1 MRNLRTPLR
10 NRTLVCAV
18 LSGLCGVASFGLI
31 QSAQAQAGP
40 FQNPPAN
47 LATQILAANDGWAAT
62 NGVTGGSA
70 ANPANIFTVTNWA
83 QLKAALNNKSA
94 TPKIIQVSGTVLGS
108 VDANN
113 NPVPCSTYDVAPY
126 TLAAYIAS
134 GSATTAPSAAQA
146 AARTKSESNFA
157 PHVQLQVGSNTTIV
171 GLGSNATIQD
181 VSLIIAPGVTNIILR
196 NLEFA
201 DAIDCYPVWT
211 PTDQNPQTPPYVA
224 ANNYLPGNFNSSQG
238 NVEMEGK
245 NWWIDHCTFTDAPDD
260 GDSEPIFYGRP
271 FQFHD
276 GSLDIWSGADFGTV
290 SWTIFTD
297 HGKTNLVGASDSTT
311 SDAGHLRTTFHHDIW
326 SANEERA
333 PRVRYGQVDVYNNF
347 YSIDNPSYVYS
358 WGAGVKSAIHAESN
372 AFITGGP
379 QANLPPNQIIYPWG
393 GTVAESI
400 CVSDTRY
407 NNPDAVVDVVSLVNA
422 ATRLWNPPAPALIPT
437 CTWTPVLRIA
447 PPDAA
452 QDVPALVLSGAV
464 ALPAVGNA
472 PAFPSTTVGNT
483 SASSSDVT
491 LTNNGAGILLINN
504 VTATGDF
511 SVGTNNCVT
520 SLAPNSSCTVSVHFT
535 PSAEGMRT
543 GTLSFS
549 DWAKSSPQTVNLS
562 APGIVSGSQQLV
574 TTAVL
579 SKISGGYQAVV
590 TVTNNGSGTVQN
602 VQLTSASLGAAG
614 GTALPVSLG
623 NISHGGGSATV
634 TLTFPTSAG
643 SDGAPVVE
651 KLAGTYTGG
660 TFGGSFRATLP

>member
-1 MRNLRTPLR
+1 MSKNRNLVYAIISALG
-10 NRTLVCAV
+10 VVAGI
-18 LSGLCGVASFGLI
+18 GLAP
-31 QSAQAQAGP
+31 SAQAQAGP
-40 FQNPPAN
+40 YKNPPAN

-70 ANPANIFTVTNWA
+70 ATPANIFTVTNWA

-113 NPVPCSTYDVAPY
+113 NPVPCSTYDIAPY
-126 TLAAYIAS
+126 SLSAYIAS
-134 GSATTAPSAAQA
+134 GTATTAPSAAQA
-146 AARTKSESNFA
+146 SARTKSESNFA

-171 GLGSNATIQD
+171 GLGSDAAIQD
-181 VSLIIAPGVTNIILR
+181 VSLIIAVGVTNVILR
-196 NLEFA
+196 NLTIS

-211 PTDQNPQTPPYVA
+211 PTDQNPQTPPYLA
-224 ANNYLPGNFNSSQG
+224 ANNFLPGNFNSSQG

-245 NWWIDHCTFTDAPDD
+245 NWWIDHCIFTDAPDD
-260 GDSEPIFYGRP
+260 DSSEPIFYGRP

-276 GSLDIWSGADFGTV
+276 GSLDIWNGADFGTV

-297 HGKTNLVGASDSTT
+297 HGKTNLVGASDGTT
-311 SDAGHLRTTFHHDIW
+311 SDAGHLRTTFHHNIW

-333 PRVRYGQVDVYNNF
+333 PRVRYGQVDVYNNL
-347 YSIDNPSYVYS
+347 YSIANPSYVYS

-372 AFITGGP
+372 AFITSGA
-379 QANLPPNQIIYPWG
+379 QANLSPKQIIYPWG
-393 GTVAESI
+393 GTAAESI

-407 NNPDAVVDVVSLVNA
+407 NNPDVVVDVVSTVNA
-422 ATRLWNPPAPALIPT
+422 ATHLWNPPAPALIPT

-464 ALPAVGNA
+464 ALPSAGA
-472 PAFPSTTVGNT
+472 SPSFTPTVVGNT
-483 SASSSDVT
+483 TASTSDVT
-491 LTNNGAGILLINN
+491 LTNNGAGVLLINN

-520 SLAPNSSCTVSVHFT
+520 QLAANSSCTVSVHFT
-535 PSAEGMRT
+535 PSAEGTNT

-549 DWAKSSPQTVNLS
+549 DWAKSSPQTVSLTGS
-562 APGIVSGSQQLV
+562 GIVDGNTQLV

-579 SKISGGYQAVV
+579 SKVGGLYKAVV
-590 TVTNNGSGTVQN
+590 TVTNNGTGTAQN
-602 VQLTSASLGAAG
+602 VQLTTAALGATG
-614 GTALPVSLG
+614 GTGLPASLG
-623 NISHGGGSATV
+623 NISHGGGTATV
-634 TLTFPTSAG
+634 TLTFPASAG
-643 SDGAPVVE
+643 ASGTPVVE
-651 KLAGTYTGG
+651 KITGTYTGG
-660 TFGGSFRATLP
+660 TFGGSFRATLPNAPPS